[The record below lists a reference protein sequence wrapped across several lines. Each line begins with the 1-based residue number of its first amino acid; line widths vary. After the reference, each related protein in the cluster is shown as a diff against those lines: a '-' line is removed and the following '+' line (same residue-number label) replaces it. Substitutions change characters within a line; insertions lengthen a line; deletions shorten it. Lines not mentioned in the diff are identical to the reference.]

1 MDPQLK
7 LHGGHTGNLMLNHPL
22 GASLG
27 AMALAGPCTWI
38 AAGAE
43 GAAVGVVMGLVGLV
57 MGAPLGAMLAD
68 SATAEPVGDATLET
82 PGSRG
87 TIPRHH

>member
-7 LHGGHTGNLMLNHPL
+7 LHGGRTGHLMLHHPL

-38 AAGAE
+38 ATGAD
-43 GAAVGVVMGLVGLV
+43 GAAVGVIMGLVGLV

-68 SATAEPVGDATLET
+68 SATPEPVAGGT
-82 PGSRG
+82 PDSLG

>member
-7 LHGGHTGNLMLNHPL
+7 LHGGHAGNLMLHHPL

-27 AMALAGPCTWI
+27 AMALAGPVTWI
-38 AAGAE
+38 ATGAE

-68 SATAEPVGDATLET
+68 SATREPIGDITEDGQEL
-82 PGSRG
+82 RG
-87 TIPRHH
+87 FLPRHH